1 MTKAYDMDEQKSI
14 LLIDDDNRNIFALS
28 AVLRSKG
35 YEVLTAPSAK
45 DGIALLRK
53 EPAIM
58 VVLLDMMMPDMDGY
72 EALSIIRDDEALKE
86 KKVIAVTAQAMIGD
100 REKCLKAGADE
111 YVSKPVDVDFLLQLL
126 DAYNKVGND
135 QG

>member
-1 MTKAYDMDEQKSI
+1 
-14 LLIDDDNRNIFALS
+14 
-28 AVLRSKG
+28 
-35 YEVLTAPSAK
+35 
-45 DGIALLRK
+45 
-53 EPAIM
+53 M

>member
-1 MTKAYDMDEQKSI
+1 MIKAFNMDEQKSI
-14 LLIDDDNRNIFALS
+14 LIIDDDNRNIFALS

-35 YEVLTAPSAK
+35 YEVLAAPSAK